1 MRQIITFLFLV
12 MINISHA
19 QNDCQQVS
27 LSGAKQLALNII
39 NKGKDSQQAHIQ
51 ASYQKTD
58 EFGNVILY
66 EIVTESTTVLLSGSK
81 VCMPVLGEY
90 SSSNNSLIE
99 NYDNLPCNLRSF
111 LDGYISQI
119 EMCFRGD
126 TVQYC
131 HQGHGTVAMPISIGA
146 AQRHLL

>member
-1 MRQIITFLFLV
+1 MKKIFIMLLV
-12 MINISHA
+12 TIVTSDYVFS
-19 QNDCQQVS
+19 QTQQVS
-27 LSGAKQLALNII
+27 SREAEDAASNWIGAHYPECLSRGSVVSMLNQ
-39 NKGKDSQQAHIQ
+39 GGH
-51 ASYQKTD
+51 TL
-58 EFGNVILY
+58 LY
-66 EIVTESTTVLLSGSK
+66 EIRFDSINVLLSGSK

-146 AQRHLL
+146 AQQHLL